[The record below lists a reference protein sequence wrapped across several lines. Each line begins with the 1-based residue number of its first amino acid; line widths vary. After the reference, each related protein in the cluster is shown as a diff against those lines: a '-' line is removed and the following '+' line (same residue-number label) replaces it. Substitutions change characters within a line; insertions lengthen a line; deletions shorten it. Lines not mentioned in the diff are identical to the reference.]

1 MTVKNPIDER
11 YMVRA
16 SMDVLIAQSW
26 SKALKNVGV
35 YSDPNRTSAGET
47 GDETYSNWKTKKI
60 KDGDMMKVDITLH
73 EINPSILAIIDGG
86 SVKVTKEAASV
97 TDRIEKFMPGQWG
110 FNKDVLL
117 ESRNADGT
125 VIEPSE
131 VKALINGVDTTL
143 VKGTDYEVGKTAIGD
158 TFVKFKSGTKL
169 AETTPSEA
177 TISIK
182 YSCTPDATLQ
192 KMKHETSGVPLGFVM
207 VLEEKRT
214 YNGKEMGIRFKLEDC
229 KNTKSFHKAINDG
242 DSTSAGYPCEITGR
256 VVGHEFFGF
265 GA

>member
-11 YMVRA
+11 YMVRT

-26 SKALKNVGV
+26 SQGLRNVGV
-35 YSDPNRTSAGET
+35 YSDPNRSSAGET
-47 GDETYSNWKTKKI
+47 SEETYSNWQTKKI
-60 KDGDMMKVDITLH
+60 KNGDMMKVDITLH
-73 EINPSILAIIDGG
+73 EINPEILAIIDGG
-86 SVKVTKEAASV
+86 AVKVSKEVAQV
-97 TDRIEKFMPGQWG
+97 TDRIEKFLPGQWG
-110 FNKDVLL
+110 FTKDVLL
-117 ESRNADGT
+117 ESRNADGSMIT
-125 VIEPSE
+125 PSE
-131 VKALINGVDTTL
+131 VKALINGVDTAL
-143 VKGTDYEVGKTAIGD
+143 VKGTDYEIGKTAIGD
-158 TFVKFKSGTKL
+158 TFVNFKQGAKL
-169 AETTPSEA
+169 TADTPAQA

-207 VLEEKRT
+207 VLEEKRN

-229 KNTKSFHKAINDG
+229 KNTKAFHKAINDG
-242 DSTSAGYPCEITGR
+242 DSSSAGYPCEITGR

>member
-11 YMVRA
+11 YMVRT
-16 SMDVLIAQSW
+16 SMDVLIAQSR
-26 SKALKNVGV
+26 SQGLRNVGV
-35 YSDPNRTSAGET
+35 YSDPNRSSAGET
-47 GDETYSNWKTKKI
+47 SEETYSNWQTKKI
-60 KDGDMMKVDITLH
+60 KNGDMMKVDITLH
-73 EINPSILAIIDGG
+73 EINPAILAIIDGG
-86 SVKVTKEAASV
+86 AVKVSKEVAQV
-97 TDRIEKFMPGQWG
+97 TDRIEKFLPGQWG
-110 FNKDVLL
+110 FTKDVLL
-117 ESRNADGT
+117 ESRNADGSMIT
-125 VIEPSE
+125 PSE
-131 VKALINGVDTTL
+131 VKALINGVDTAL

-158 TFVKFKSGTKL
+158 TFVKFKQGAKL
-169 AETTPSEA
+169 SADTPAQA

-207 VLEEKRT
+207 VLEEKWN

-229 KNTKSFHKAINDG
+229 KNTKAFHKAINDG
-242 DSTSAGYPCEITGR
+242 DSSSAGYPCEITGR

>member
-11 YMVRA
+11 YMVRT

-26 SKALKNVGV
+26 SQGLRNVGV
-35 YSDPNRTSAGET
+35 YSDPNRSSAGET
-47 GDETYSNWKTKKI
+47 SEETYSNWQTKKI
-60 KDGDMMKVDITLH
+60 KHGDMMKVDITLH
-73 EINPSILAIIDGG
+73 EINPAILAIIDGG
-86 SVKVTKEAASV
+86 AVKVSKEVAQV
-97 TDRIEKFMPGQWG
+97 TDRIEKFLPGQWG
-110 FNKDVLL
+110 FTKDVLL
-117 ESRNADGT
+117 ESRNADGSMIT
-125 VIEPSE
+125 PSE
-131 VKALINGVDTTL
+131 VKALIDGVDTAL
-143 VKGTDYEVGKTAIGD
+143 VKGTDYEIGKTAIGD
-158 TFVKFKSGTKL
+158 TFVKFKQGAKL
-169 AETTPSEA
+169 TADTPAQA

-207 VLEEKRT
+207 VLEEKWN

-229 KNTKSFHKAINDG
+229 KNTKAFHKAINDG
-242 DSTSAGYPCEITGR
+242 DSSSAGYPCEITGR